1 MDITSWRENGPT
13 PITILQ
19 LKGDLVADEAL
30 AARATAA
37 FNDGTRNLVLDLSHV
52 PYISS
57 AGLRAIHTV
66 YMLLRDAD
74 TNEAA
79 NAVQG
84 IAHGTYKSPHLKLV
98 KPSKNALKALST
110 AGYDMFLEIHDSIPA
125 AIQSFK

>member
-1 MDITSWRENGPT
+1 M
-13 PITILQ
+13 
-19 LKGDLVADEAL
+19 
-30 AARATAA
+30 
-37 FNDGTRNLVLDLSHV
+37 
-52 PYISS
+52 
-57 AGLRAIHTV
+57 RAIHTV

-110 AGYDMFLEIHDSIPA
+110 AGYDMFLEIHDTVPA
-125 AIQSFK
+125 AVHCSFRVMTTLWLRGIGWSVGGMESQVARPMITP

>member
-30 AARATAA
+30 ATRATAA
-37 FNDGTRNLVLDLSHV
+37 FNDGARNLVLDLSHV

-57 AGLRAIHTV
+57 AGLRAIHTL

-74 TNEAA
+74 EAA
-79 NAVQG
+79 TASQG
-84 IAHGTYKSPHLKLV
+84 VARGTYRSAHLKLV

-110 AGYDMFLEIHDSIPA
+110 AGYDMFLEIHDTVPA
-125 AIQSFK
+125 AVHSFA